1 MMRLTNLGA
10 SGLTTF
16 FRITLPLISPGIWSG
31 FLLVFTRSL
40 GEHTILALLYN
51 PSNRPI
57 SIAMVNRMS
66 EFDVGMAMAYG
77 TLVLLLTGVG
87 IILLRKL
94 QAIVE

>member
-1 MMRLTNLGA
+1 M
-10 SGLTTF
+10 TTF

-40 GEHTILALLYN
+40 GEHTISAFLYT

-77 TLVLLLTGVG
+77 TLVLLLTVVG
-87 IILLRKL
+87 TILLRKL